1 MILIIFLLSRTTTI
15 SAISP
20 FAGHYRFKTN
30 SKGWFDLW
38 PDTFNYITSISI
50 IRPKLFFVATLTK
63 SHIITE
69 IIGMIYRVLHI
80 EDHFNFSKF
89 EILPAR
95 FAPST
100 LISTHFSWSWW
111 QNWNSFYA
119 WRDTSSTTTSC
130 FRLHFNL
137 FHGNEFRKSRFMTMG
152 SLF

>member
-80 EDHFNFSKF
+80 EDHFKLKYYIQWRNLTCTVHPIHLDFDTFLLELVTKLEQFLCLEGYQLHHHQLFS
-89 EILPAR
+89 A
-95 FAPST
+95 
-100 LISTHFSWSWW
+100 
-111 QNWNSFYA
+111 SF
-119 WRDTSSTTTSC
+119 
-130 FRLHFNL
+130 
-137 FHGNEFRKSRFMTMG
+137 
-152 SLF
+152 